1 MNADALNTALED
13 AEQSILRTAAK
24 RSTRNGGPAHFF
36 SESDTFDK
44 VPGHGLVVRRNNHVT
59 ALRAPEPGEYGG

>member
-1 MNADALNTALED
+1 MNADAINAALED

-24 RSTRNGGPAHFF
+24 RSVRTGGPAHFF

-44 VPGHGLVVRRNNHVT
+44 VPGGMVIRRNNHVT
-59 ALRAPEPGEYGG
+59 AIRPPADGEYGG